1 MDIANIRRMTASLDH
16 EGLTEVLV
24 AQQTTIDGLTKTL
37 ASAMLAGGLDKAE
50 LDRRIAAL
58 EQEQRHL
65 NDLSDDLNELTKR
78 VDEGLALLG
87 RKALNSADRLTVQ
100 CNQITT
106 LQRKVGTL
114 EEHDS
119 AAVAKTAKPNPEC
132 APAYRWK
139 RFTRD
144 ELCAI
149 SVALDEAYRVGFHQ
163 DALIERIND
172 ELAHWPKP
180 TR

>member
-1 MDIANIRRMTASLDH
+1 MTASLDH

-24 AQQTTIDGLTKTL
+24 AQQTTIDG
-37 ASAMLAGGLDKAE
+37 
-50 LDRRIAAL
+50 
-58 EQEQRHL
+58 
-65 NDLSDDLNELTKR
+65 LTKR